1 MEAEAEPPEDP
12 LARTG
17 RPFGGMIKDIKKRF
31 PLYVSDIKDGLNMQC
46 VSVFVFIYFAALS
59 PAITFGGLLSEC
71 HVVLHVRVR
80 SSCLSL
86 TTCNVHVRVHCTCV
100 HVRVL
105 VDIHADV
112 LVRW

>member
-71 HVVLHVRVR
+71 HVVLYVALVSHLAHVHLRVHVDVDTCIRVLAHVR
-80 SSCLSL
+80 
-86 TTCNVHVRVHCTCV
+86 
-100 HVRVL
+100 
-105 VDIHADV
+105 
-112 LVRW
+112 W

>member
-1 MEAEAEPPEDP
+1 MFRAVSPSDACQLSTPCIYVCALYDVTEKLAVAKQMEAEAEPPEDP

-59 PAITFGGLLSEC
+59 PAITLGGLLSE
-71 HVVLHVRVR
+71 
-80 SSCLSL
+80 
-86 TTCNVHVRVHCTCV
+86 
-100 HVRVL
+100 
-105 VDIHADV
+105 
-112 LVRW
+112 